1 MSGSWIHIR
10 TKFLFLLSILCLV
23 VALGSLPIP
32 TQAETYIAGQFG
44 IAFPRDVTSETIT
57 NAGAGV
63 TKGVGVDYKTSAAYG
78 VKLGHYLNRLR
89 WLGGEIDYTF
99 ANPHFR
105 EKGGVAGEHFRVHSI
120 AFNLLARYPG
130 ERFQPYIG
138 AGPALMIANISAP
151 NPDTAPG
158 TQWDTKL
165 GFNAEMGLRYLLFRN
180 VSLFTEY
187 KFNYAKFHY
196 RETFNG
202 GPNFFGLN
210 SFQAPYAAQHLMFG
224 VAWNFESLFNR

>member
-1 MSGSWIHIR
+1 LV
-10 TKFLFLLSILCLV
+10 FLSILCFA
-23 VALGSLPIP
+23 VASACLPVP

-44 IAFPRDVTSETIT
+44 IAFPQDVTSETIT
-57 NAGAGV
+57 NSGAGV
-63 TKGVGVDYKTSAAYG
+63 TKGAGIDYKTSAAYG
-78 VKLGHYLNRLR
+78 MKLGHYLNRMR
-89 WLGGEIDYTF
+89 YLGFEIDYTH

-105 EKGGVAGEHFRVHSI
+105 EKGGGAGEHFRVHSI
-120 AFNLLARYPG
+120 AFNLMARYPG
-130 ERFQPYIG
+130 ERFQPYVG
-138 AGPALMIANISAP
+138 AGPALMVANINAP
-151 NPDTAPG
+151 NPDVPAH
-158 TQWDTKL
+158 TQGDTKL
-165 GFNAEMGLRYLLFRN
+165 GINAEMGIRYVLFRN

-224 VAWNFESLFNR
+224 VAWNFESLFQR